1 MVAQISARIFATH
14 MHFSAYVIFAIH
26 LHVLHLCTIEY
37 LHSKYYSKP
46 LKFQYYAV
54 NSAVP
59 QNPVFEAPKYSSV
72 SGHYNPNNIS
82 PSRNFLSQS
91 AYSPSSTYAC
101 GGENNNPTA
110 PTARNKF
117 NQPIDTAKR
126 PPINGYP
133 GLYSALNLE
142 NPFQIQFVKKVF
154 AQWLISSHC
163 GVLGSI
169 VF

>member
-1 MVAQISARIFATH
+1 MKPQWQENCLISTLQN
-14 MHFSAYVIFAIH
+14 IH
-26 LHVLHLCTIEY
+26 IQNSQLGSSGLY
-37 LHSKYYSKP
+37 N
-46 LKFQYYAV
+46 AV

-59 QNPVFEAPKYSSV
+59 PNPVFEAPKYSSV

-110 PTARNKF
+110 STARNKF

-142 NPFQIQFVKKVF
+142 NPFQIQFVKKVL
-154 AQWLISSHC
+154 AQKS
-163 GVLGSI
+163 
-169 VF
+169 

>member
-1 MVAQISARIFATH
+1 MQKMVAQISARIFATN

-46 LKFQYYAV
+46 LKFQYAV

-101 GGENNNPTA
+101 GGENNNLTA

-133 GLYSALNLE
+133 GLYSAPNLE
-142 NPFQIQFVKKVF
+142 SPFQI
-154 AQWLISSHC
+154 
-163 GVLGSI
+163 
-169 VF
+169 